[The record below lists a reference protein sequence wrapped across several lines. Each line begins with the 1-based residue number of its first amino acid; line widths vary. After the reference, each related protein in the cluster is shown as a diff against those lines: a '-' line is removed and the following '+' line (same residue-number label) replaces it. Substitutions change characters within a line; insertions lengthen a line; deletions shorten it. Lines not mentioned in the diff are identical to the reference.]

1 MNLNKF
7 YNKKKILITGHTGFK
22 GSWLVHWLSRY
33 NVKILG
39 IGLDPYNKLCLF
51 KYINKKKLIDKRL
64 DIVNYKKL
72 EQCILKFKPDIIYHL
87 AAQALVKKSVSNP
100 LETFKTNIIGTANVL
115 NCINKLN
122 KKTTSVII
130 TSDKCYENLKLARGY
145 NEKDR
150 LGGHDPY
157 SASKASAE
165 IVFKSFFDTI
175 LKKNKNVKIASA
187 RAGNVIGGGDWSLD
201 RLIPDCVKAWSSGKK
216 VYIRNPN
223 ATRPWQH
230 VLEPLSG
237 YIILSYHLHKNK
249 NKKINGD
256 SFNFGP
262 RFNEVA
268 TVKKVLQISQK
279 FWDSAKFD
287 IYKENFFKED
297 ALLRLDSTK
306 AKKILKWK
314 KVLSIERTLELT
326 MNWYDKFYKNNKDVK
341 NLLKDNIDYYLKL
354 TKHIFNE

>member
-1 MNLNKF
+1 MDLNRF
-7 YNKKKILITGHTGFK
+7 YNKKKILVTGHTGFK

-39 IGLDPYNKLCLF
+39 IGLNPYDKLSLF

-64 DIVNYKKL
+64 DITNYKKL
-72 EQCILKFKPDIIYHL
+72 EQCIVKFKPDIIYHL
-87 AAQALVKKSVSNP
+87 AAQALVKKSVINP

-122 KKTTSVII
+122 KKTTSVIV
-130 TSDKCYENLKLARGY
+130 TSDKCYENLNLIRGY
-145 NEKDR
+145 YEEDR

-165 IVFKSFFDTI
+165 IVFRSFFKTI
-175 LKKNKNVKIASA
+175 LKKNKNIKIASA
-187 RAGNVIGGGDWSLD
+187 RAGNVIGGGDWSSD
-201 RLIPDCVKAWSSGKK
+201 RLIPDCVKAWSLGKK
-216 VYIRNPN
+216 VYIRSPN

-237 YIILSYHLHKNK
+237 YITLSYHLNKNK
-249 NKKINGD
+249 NINGE

-262 RFNEVA
+262 KFNEVA

-279 FWDSAKFD
+279 FWHSAKFN
-287 IYKENFFKED
+287 IYKENFFNED
-297 ALLRLDSTK
+297 SLLRLDSTK

-314 KVLSIERTLELT
+314 KVLNIEKTLELT
-326 MNWYDKFYKNNKDVK
+326 MNWYNKFYKNDNDTKSLLEKDI
-341 NLLKDNIDYYLKL
+341 NYYLKL
-354 TKHIFNE
+354 IT